1 MFPAGPIAWI
11 VALVLCVTALG
22 EASGVM
28 RLVFIAAL
36 VLLYVIPLLSPAL
49 IPSLALLLARVVL
62 GIVCY
67 FYLKTAS
74 LRLR

>member
-11 VALVLCVTALG
+11 VALVLCVPALG

-28 RLVFIAAL
+28 RLVFIAA
-36 VLLYVIPLLSPAL
+36 VALLYVLPLLFPAL
-49 IPSLALLLARVVL
+49 ISSTALLLARVVL